1 MNDNGKYDPSQIF
14 NFAKDSYFER
24 TSRPVYAIAFLLP
37 FITVYEMGVLTI
49 RTDLLNET
57 AVLVDAFVWLQKL
70 LSLIGFTDRFAW
82 FAPPM
87 AVILI
92 LLGLQFSSRR
102 SWDFWFAD
110 VFPMTLECVVMTVPL
125 LVLTLFLSSSSG
137 ADNLPAEQSR
147 FYKNEVPDYVVS
159 SVYTVRNSEKY
170 SEAEINIYQNK
181 NTQCSFEAIELASSN
196 VQSNGPKKQMLAK
209 IVAGI
214 GAGIYEELVF
224 RLILICLLMLILRD
238 LFKLQKP
245 TAVILSITISALLF
259 SVHHHVDFLSGQL
272 NEADPFDL
280 TRFIFRTLAGV
291 YFAGLYALR
300 GFGIT
305 AGTHA
310 VYNIIAVLINA
321 YCFGN

>member
-1 MNDNGKYDPSQIF
+1 MKDNVKYDPSQIF
-14 NFAKDSYFER
+14 NFAEDSYFER

-70 LSLIGFTDRFAW
+70 LSLIGFTDKLAW

-110 VFPMTLECVVMTVPL
+110 IFPMALECVVMSVPL

-137 ADNLPAEQSR
+137 AGNLPSEQSQY
-147 FYKNEVPDYVVS
+147 YKHEVSYYATGYV
-159 SVYTVRNSEKY
+159 YDFREKDTFV
-170 SEAEINIYQNK
+170 EAEINSSQK
-181 NTQCSFEAIELASSN
+181 TSTHFGIEVVELTSNN
-196 VQSNGPKKQMLAK
+196 VQSNGPKKKMLAK

-224 RLILICLLMLILRD
+224 RLILICLLMFIFADLI
-238 LFKLQKP
+238 KLQKP
-245 TAVILSITISALLF
+245 AAVILSITISALLF

-272 NEADPFDL
+272 NQADPFDL

-291 YFAGLYALR
+291 YFAGLYAFR